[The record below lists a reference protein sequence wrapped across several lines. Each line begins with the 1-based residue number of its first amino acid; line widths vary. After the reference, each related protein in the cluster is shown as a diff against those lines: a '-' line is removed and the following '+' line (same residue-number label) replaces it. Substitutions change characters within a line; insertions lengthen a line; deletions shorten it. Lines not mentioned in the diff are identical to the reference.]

1 MEEVLFMKR
10 SPLTPRGGIVRP
22 QFWTQNSPSGGWGAS
37 FMKISILGCGWL
49 GLPLG
54 KYLVE
59 KGHLVKGSTT
69 SESKIALLSEIGIE
83 PFLIKFSPQIEFPSS
98 PLLSMS
104 PQTTIPN
111 FSSPL
116 SVGTQTTT
124 FLSYFLNSEVLI
136 ICIPPRAGKY
146 GADFHVQQ
154 IESLLEYLPS
164 STIKSII
171 YTSSTSVY
179 PDLNR
184 EVTEDDEVI
193 ENHALIKVENLLKS
207 LPQNVTIL
215 RCGGLMGEERIPAK
229 YFAGKTINTGKIP
242 VNYVHQDDVIQ
253 IITMILEQGFWNET
267 FNVVSPE
274 HPIRKDIYLKNCE
287 EFGYEKPIFEE
298 PSEEIPFKIISP
310 QKLIQRTGY
319 KFKYDN
325 PMIFKYL

>member
-1 MEEVLFMKR
+1 M
-10 SPLTPRGGIVRP
+10 
-22 QFWTQNSPSGGWGAS
+22 N
-37 FMKISILGCGWL
+37 ISILGCGWL

-54 KYLVE
+54 KYLV
-59 KGHLVKGSTT
+59 KNGHSVKGSTT

-83 PFLIKFSPQIEFPSS
+83 PFLLKFSPQIEGNNIN
-98 PLLSMS
+98 L
-104 PQTTIPN
+104 
-111 FSSPL
+111 
-116 SVGTQTTT
+116 
-124 FLSYFLNSEVLI
+124 FLNSAVLI

-146 GADFHVQQ
+146 GDDFHVQQ
-154 IESLLEYLPS
+154 IESLLGYLPS

-184 EVTEDDEVI
+184 EVNEEDEVI
-193 ENHALIKVENLLKS
+193 ENHALIKVENLLKN

-242 VNYVHQDDVIQ
+242 VNYVHQEDVIQ
-253 IITMILEQGFWNET
+253 IITMILAQGFWNET

-274 HPIRKDIYLKNCE
+274 HPIRKEIYLKNCE
-287 EFGYEKPIFEE
+287 ELGFQKPIFEE

-310 QKLIQRTGY
+310 QKLILQTGY
-319 KFKYDN
+319 EFLYAN
-325 PMIFKYL
+325 PLDFKYL

>member
-1 MEEVLFMKR
+1 
-10 SPLTPRGGIVRP
+10 
-22 QFWTQNSPSGGWGAS
+22 
-37 FMKISILGCGWL
+37 MKISILGCGWL
-49 GLPLG
+49 GFPLG

-59 KGHLVKGSTT
+59 NGKSVKGSTT

-83 PFLIKFSPQIEFPSS
+83 PFLLKFSPQIGGND
-98 PLLSMS
+98 
-104 PQTTIPN
+104 IVN
-111 FSSPL
+111 
-116 SVGTQTTT
+116 
-124 FLSYFLNSEVLI
+124 FLNSEVLI

-184 EVTEDDEVI
+184 EVNEEDEVI
-193 ENHALIKVENLLKS
+193 ENHALIKVENSLKQ
-207 LPQNVTIL
+207 LYQNVTIL
-215 RCGGLMGEERIPAK
+215 RCGGLMGGERIPAK

-242 VNYVHQDDVIQ
+242 VNYVHQEDVIQ

-267 FNVVSPE
+267 FNVVSPI

-287 EFGYEKPIFEE
+287 EFGYKKPIFEE
-298 PSEEIPFKIISP
+298 PSAEIPFKIISP
-310 QKLIQRTGY
+310 QKLILQTGY

-325 PMIFKYL
+325 PMNFKYL